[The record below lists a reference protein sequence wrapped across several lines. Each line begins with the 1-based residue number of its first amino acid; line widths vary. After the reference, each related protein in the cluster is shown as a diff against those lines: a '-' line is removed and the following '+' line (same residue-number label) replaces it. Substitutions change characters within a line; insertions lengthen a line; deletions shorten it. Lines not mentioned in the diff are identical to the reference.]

1 MGDTN
6 KRRKGKGTGGR
17 DRQRLY
23 MQKLR
28 QNPDKYEEF
37 KKRERERY
45 HANKNK
51 KAELSD
57 RSKRQQKK
65 KWHTAQASSRGR
77 KQEER
82 KRMEQAAMNTP
93 PNSPEDAGPAAP
105 PMDAGPAA
113 PPMDAGHAAPP
124 IENAHGSLQKERGR
138 KKIRRNRSTLSRKV
152 QALEQLLEVQRRSAD
167 RFKKRLQRMQMKLP
181 KNTPE
186 KDVNKLRKQGNG
198 GVRKALLFGSAIF
211 RAIKER
217 YSASTSYKEKQF
229 ISRLIAM
236 RLRKYRMTGGAQ
248 AILGIP
254 RYAMKLIGQ
263 DDTGPLCQY
272 RRKMHESAR
281 RRLSSTLSKFYCRDD
296 NSRTTTG
303 TRDTVSRCG
312 VKAQR
317 RLLLDSLGRLFKRF
331 KTENPW
337 CSISYSLFCS
347 MMPFF
352 IVSPT
357 NVDRETCLCKTHENS
372 RMIIDKLHQTK
383 HLPQSVSTVDAC
395 VDAAVCAE
403 PGRHC
408 YERTCNACKE
418 SMKFPESNDLQ
429 DTVEWQQWMLV
440 KEDRCIK
447 GKNVVVS
454 RCVKQTHSG
463 TYLELRQKF
472 EVMLPKLCWH
482 IMVMRH
488 QFQQYRDIK
497 EKDTCTMIVDFSE
510 NFTCGHNRAIQSS
523 HFGASN
529 KQVTLHTGVAYTHS
543 KTLSFCSVSESTRHD
558 AAAIAAHIDPVIGY
572 VKTENRGLDFINF
585 WSDGPVTQYRNK
597 QHFVTVSHIHEY
609 GLAGCTWNY
618 SEAGHGKGA
627 ADSIGGVI
635 KRLAN
640 AAEWPSE

>member
-51 KAELSD
+51 KAELTD

-65 KWHTAQASSRGR
+65 KWRTAQASSRGR

-82 KRMEQAAMNTP
+82 KRMEQAAMHTP

-186 KDVNKLRKQGNG
+186 KEVNKLRKQGNG

-263 DDTGPLCQY
+263 DDTGPLWQY
-272 RRKMHESAR
+272 RRKMYESAR

-347 MMPFF
+347 MRPFF

-418 SMKFPESNDLQ
+418 NMKFPESNDLQ

-488 QFQQYRDIK
+488 QFQQYRAIK

-572 VKTENRGLDFINF
+572 VKTENPGLDFINF
-585 WSDGPVTQYRNK
+585 WSDGPVTQYR
-597 QHFVTVSHIHEY
+597 TSSTSS
-609 GLAGCTWNY
+609 L
-618 SEAGHGKGA
+618 
-627 ADSIGGVI
+627 
-635 KRLAN
+635 
-640 AAEWPSE
+640 